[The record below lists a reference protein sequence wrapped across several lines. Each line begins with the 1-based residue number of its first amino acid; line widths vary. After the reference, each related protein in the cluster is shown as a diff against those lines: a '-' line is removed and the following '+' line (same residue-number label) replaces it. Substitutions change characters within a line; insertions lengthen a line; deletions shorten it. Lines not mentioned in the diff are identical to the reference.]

1 MAKIFHKLLLQ
12 HAVQSVDATKDIT
25 RLTDLL
31 TLLILNHLSVQH
43 LLLLPGELVDSYVP
57 LKEPS
62 VYCD

>member
-12 HAVQSVDATKDIT
+12 HALQSVDTVKDIA

-31 TLLILNHLSVQH
+31 TFLIESHLFVQR

-62 VYCD
+62 VCCD